1 MGTVLIFFVAMVGA
15 GYLLRR
21 LDLVRTEAAKDLNQL
36 VFYVTLPP
44 LIFMAMHG
52 ATFTLTM
59 AVLPALGWGL
69 TFVALCLGL
78 LLVRVLR
85 LPREQAGA
93 FMLALGFA
101 NTTFLGYPLIQGF
114 YGEGHLTLAILY
126 DLLGTT
132 LAVNTLGVAVASAS
146 GGAPASPS
154 AMARRLLLFPPIWA
168 LVLGLVCHGMPLHPV
183 LSELLQRLGDLTTPL
198 IMFALGLSLQFRHWR
213 KHLGLVGLVAVG
225 RLLVLPAVALVVTR
239 LMGLPVAYQQAVVL
253 QAAMPTMFYSLTL
266 AMVFG
271 LETTLVVNAI
281 MVTTVPGAWPATMR
295 VCSRRCSLRL

>member
-21 LDLVRTEAAKDLNQL
+21 LGLVRLEAAKDLNQL

-52 ATFTLTM
+52 ARLDLTM
-59 AVLPALGWGL
+59 AALPALGWGMS
-69 TFVALCLGL
+69 FASLGL
-78 LLVRVLR
+78 ALLLARVLR
-85 LPREQAGA
+85 LPREQLGA
-93 FMLALGFA
+93 FMLAMGFA

-132 LAVNTLGVAVASAS
+132 LAVNTLGVAVASAA

-154 AMARRLLLFPPIWA
+154 AIARRLLLFPPIWA
-168 LVLGLVCHGMPLHPV
+168 LVLGLVCHRLPLHPV
-183 LSELLQRLGDLTTPL
+183 LTELLQRLGDLTTPL
-198 IMFALGLSLQFRHWR
+198 IMFALGLSLQFSHWR
-213 KHLGLVGLVAVG
+213 KHIGLVGLVAVG
-225 RLLVLPAVALVVTR
+225 RLLVLPAIALVVTR

-281 MVTTVPGAWPATMR
+281 MVTTVLSVATLPLWH
-295 VCSRRCSLRL
+295 VLLTP